1 MTHPLFD
8 SQAFL
13 HAFAQGGAAAERA
26 TAGLLRHYRPLLRST
41 WRAAGVEAREWDDLS
56 SEVLFKAV
64 TQAHQVRVAAAF
76 HSWLMTIAQRELAAH
91 WARCARE
98 RAVFAPSAGPSEGD
112 TDATLQLLSQL
123 PEASI
128 HDPLLARCLQGQMAR
143 FKSEAALQYACV
155 ELLALGHDA
164 PEIAPLIGRSYG
176 STREFISQCCAAL
189 MAMLRPCLDGGR
201 TANWAPKRG
210 TAKTSGSAA

>member
-1 MTHPLFD
+1 MPQPLFD
-8 SQAFL
+8 THAFL

-26 TAGLLRHYRPLLRST
+26 TAGLLQHYRPLLRAL

-64 TQAHQVRVAAAF
+64 TQAHQVRAPAAF

-91 WARCARE
+91 WAHTMRE
-98 RAVFAPSAGPSEGD
+98 RAVFAAPPPD
-112 TDATLQLLSQL
+112 DNDAALLLLAQL
-123 PEASI
+123 PEASV
-128 HDPLLARCLQGQMAR
+128 HDPLLARCLQGQLVR
-143 FKSEAALQYACV
+143 FKREAALQYACI
-155 ELLALGHDA
+155 ELLVLGHDA

-210 TAKTSGSAA
+210 AAKTSSGSAA